1 MVSCS
6 YLCLINMENERAEYI
21 TGRLKSTF
29 HNEVLT
35 TPQWNETTSTHCRP
49 TGSVP
54 FCLPLTTISYSWKN
68 LQFAKLPWLH
78 FVKQFSQMF
87 SFVSELDKYCWHNLP
102 FKARTK
108 WDMRW
113 DKDTHFERI
122 WLGSPKESLLSCR
135 QLEDVELLLTVE
147 RVLLTGLALLYLSNT
162 WYVQ

>member
-35 TPQWNETTSTHCRP
+35 TPQWKETTSTHCRP
-49 TGSVP
+49 IVLFHSV
-54 FCLPLTTISYSWKN
+54 CL
-68 LQFAKLPWLH
+68 LPQSPTAGKT
-78 FVKQFSQMF
+78 F
-87 SFVSELDKYCWHNLP
+87 NLP
-102 FKARTK
+102 SFRDSILLNNAFKARTK

-135 QLEDVELLLTVE
+135 QLENVELLLTVE